1 MPEDE
6 SKLLI
11 SKNDSLLFT
20 ESMIGVK
27 PLVVDKHNLA
37 THKPKPKPH
46 KKPIFQS
53 ELRAP
58 SHQQHVNNIQASD
71 RLFFARQ
78 GVQQKLARQLKQ
90 GRLGSTDT
98 LDLHGLNQQ
107 AAQQALEQFLAFHF
121 DQGSRCLIVIH
132 GKGLGSINNQP
143 VLKNLV
149 FNQLK
154 ATPCVL
160 AFSSAQPC
168 DGGTGSVYVLLK
180 NGLKSIEVE

>member
-20 ESMIGVK
+20 ESMMGVK
-27 PLVVDKHNLA
+27 PLTLDKHNLA
-37 THKPKPKPH
+37 NHKPKPKPY
-46 KKPIFQS
+46 KRPFLQR
-53 ELRAP
+53 ELTLP
-58 SHQQHVNNIQASD
+58 SPGQHANSIQASD
-71 RLFFARQ
+71 HLFFTRQ
-78 GVQQKLARQLKQ
+78 GIQHKLARQLKQ
-90 GRLGSTDT
+90 GRLDSAGT
-98 LDLHGLNQQ
+98 LDLHGLNQP
-107 AAQQALEQFLAFHF
+107 AAHQALEQFLAFHF
-121 DQGSRCLIVIH
+121 DQGNRCLTVIH
-132 GKGLGSINNQP
+132 GKGFGSINNRP
-143 VLKNLV
+143 ILKNLV

-180 NGLKSIEVE
+180 NGLKDV

>member
-11 SKNDSLLFT
+11 SKNDSLLFA
-20 ESMIGVK
+20 ESMTGVK
-27 PLVVDKHNLA
+27 PLALDKHNLA
-37 THKPKPKPH
+37 SHKPKPKPY
-46 KKPIFQS
+46 KRPTTQS
-53 ELRAP
+53 KSTPP
-58 SHQQHVNNIQASD
+58 SYDQHINNIQAND
-71 RLFFARQ
+71 RLFFAHQ
-78 GVQQKLARQLKQ
+78 GVQHKLVRQLKQ
-90 GRLGSTDT
+90 GRLDSSGT

-107 AAQQALEQFLAFHF
+107 AAQQALDEFLAFHV

-132 GKGLGSINNQP
+132 GKGFGSINNQP
-143 VLKNLV
+143 ILKNLV

-168 DGGTGSVYVLLK
+168 HGGTGSVYVLLK
-180 NGLKSIEVE
+180 NGLKGK